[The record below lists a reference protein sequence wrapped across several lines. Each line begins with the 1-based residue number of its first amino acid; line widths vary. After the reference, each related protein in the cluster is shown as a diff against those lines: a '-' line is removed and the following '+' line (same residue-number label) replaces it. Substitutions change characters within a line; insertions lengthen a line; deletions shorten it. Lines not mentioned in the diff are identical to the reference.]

1 MQNEIYEPIR
11 HLAKDISTLRPLPKN
26 ARKGSVNAI
35 IASYKEFGQVKPIVV
50 RPEDDGTFTVLAGN
64 HQVEAAKRLGW
75 TEIACIEF
83 EGDASSAVAYSL
95 ADNRTSEL
103 GTSDPSILNSVISE
117 ITDIYPQLLENL
129 EWDMFDRAALSEQ
142 AGRLERSIRD
152 DTGYVPPVIINP
164 LSAAEQ
170 YKVAVEETE
179 DGTRIVP
186 AVNADN
192 RKIATT
198 GSTVL
203 GGSSGKSAIV
213 QYSLVFD
220 NVEQQTRW
228 YEFMKWL
235 KRDPGYSGNT
245 FGERL
250 IDFIDSH
257 ANF

>member
-1 MQNEIYEPIR
+1 MQHEIYEPIR
-11 HLAKDISTLRPLPKN
+11 HLAKDISALRPLPKN
-26 ARKGSVNAI
+26 ARRGNVEAI

-75 TEIACIEF
+75 EEIACIEF

-103 GTSDPSILNSVISE
+103 GNTDPSILNSVISE
-117 ITDIYPQLLENL
+117 ITDVYPQLLESL

-142 AGRLERSIRD
+142 AGRLERSVREEV
-152 DTGYVPPVIINP
+152 GYVAPVLVNP
-164 LSAAEQ
+164 LSAAEE

-179 DGTRIVP
+179 EGTRIVP
-186 AVNADN
+186 AIETDN
-192 RKIATT
+192 RKVATT
-198 GSTVL
+198 GSTIL
-203 GGSSGKSAIV
+203 GGSSGKNAIV

-220 NVEQQTRW
+220 NVQQQARW

-245 FGERL
+245 FAERL

-257 ANF
+257 SDF

>member
-1 MQNEIYEPIR
+1 MKNNIYEPIK
-11 HLAKDISTLRPLPKN
+11 HLVKDISVLKPLPKN
-26 ARKGSVNAI
+26 ARKGNVDAI
-35 IASYKEFGQVKPIVV
+35 LASYKEFGQVKPIVV

-75 TEIACIEF
+75 TEIACVEF
-83 EGDASSAVAYSL
+83 EGSKSSAVAYSL

-103 GTSDPSILNSVISE
+103 GNTDPSILNSVISE

-142 AGRLERSIRD
+142 AGRLERSLND
-152 DTGYVPPVIINP
+152 DTGYVPPVIISP
-164 LSAAEQ
+164 LAAAEQ
-170 YKVAVEETE
+170 YKVAVEETDE
-179 DGTRIVP
+179 GTRIVP
-186 AVNADN
+186 AVQTDN
-192 RKIATT
+192 RKVATT

-203 GGSSGKSAIV
+203 GGAGGKNAIV

-235 KRDPGYSGNT
+235 KRDAGYSGNT
-245 FGERL
+245 FAERL

-257 ANF
+257 SNF